1 MYEKVSYYLL
11 AKKKILGDFESKEDL
26 EYAQYNLSIILIN
39 IEKVV
44 VIYIVAISIGMVT
57 HTLITHVS
65 YLVLRKYAGGWHANN
80 SLNCNALSVLTFVIF
95 PKLLLK
101 LDGLVQNYLLDN
113 KITFLT
119 ILLSLYL
126 VWCYAPADTD
136 RNPIL
141 RRSTR
146 IKMRNRAMFATIVLI
161 IVLLFINSLSAKLC
175 LLVGMMTE
183 ILTITPIFYKLMKRS
198 YANYENYKIT

>member
-80 SLNCNALSVLTFVIF
+80 SLNCTALSVLTFVIF

-119 ILLSLYL
+119 IL
-126 VWCYAPADTD
+126 
-136 RNPIL
+136 I
-141 RRSTR
+141 
-146 IKMRNRAMFATIVLI
+146 
-161 IVLLFINSLSAKLC
+161 
-175 LLVGMMTE
+175 
-183 ILTITPIFYKLMKRS
+183 
-198 YANYENYKIT
+198 